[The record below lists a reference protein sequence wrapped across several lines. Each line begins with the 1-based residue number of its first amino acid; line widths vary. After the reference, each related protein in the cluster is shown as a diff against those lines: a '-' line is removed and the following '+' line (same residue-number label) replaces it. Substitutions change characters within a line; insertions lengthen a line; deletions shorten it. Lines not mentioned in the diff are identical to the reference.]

1 MYAVTFVPWRD
12 PYIRTS
18 THTLETKLAKCLVC
32 CCKVQSVCLARRPI
46 RKRESIFLVKI
57 EKRNFALSI
66 SSLGLS
72 WRWCD
77 VDECWER
84 MDVQRRKRIKQYT
97 KNVFSR
103 PTLSFIFSVCLLL
116 YYFYSSEMKSTVD
129 RIEWV
134 RKRTRCLVA
143 SHVYCLHIDWAGWRC
158 LQEIFWWGLFLKEAG
173 GGTTPIH
180 YAFSSMK
187 ICSFYSFGIRDM
199 VYFFKWILWN
209 ECDRERR
216 RIEIFGKTNECVGT
230 SSVSRLDRQ
239 DFEANMVFK
248 LQWYFFQD
256 DDDV

>member
-103 PTLSFIFSVCLLL
+103 PTLSFIFFCLP
-116 YYFYSSEMKSTVD
+116 FV
-129 RIEWV
+129 I
-134 RKRTRCLVA
+134 
-143 SHVYCLHIDWAGWRC
+143 
-158 LQEIFWWGLFLKEAG
+158 LFLFQWNEIDSRQDRVSEKKNAMSSSKSCRLSSYRLSRLKVSSRNILMGFIFKG
-173 GGTTPIH
+173 GGRWYDTYT
-180 YAFSSMK
+180 
-187 ICSFYSFGIRDM
+187 
-199 VYFFKWILWN
+199 L
-209 ECDRERR
+209 
-216 RIEIFGKTNECVGT
+216 CV
-230 SSVSRLDRQ
+230 
-239 DFEANMVFK
+239 
-248 LQWYFFQD
+248 
-256 DDDV
+256 